1 MIISLRFLYLS
12 AIFVSLHFNSRDNF
26 SYMSENERLK
36 EIRKALELT
45 QREFS
50 ETLDIKQGS
59 YSDVER
65 GKAGISA
72 ILLKNLIRRFRV
84 NPLWLCEGEGDMF
97 IENVDN
103 KTGSFKNQDITV
115 KQKIARSFIDKE
127 QSVDSLEQ
135 TRNLELQHDNL
146 ENLKSIID
154 FLNQGE

>member
-1 MIISLRFLYLS
+1 
-12 AIFVSLHFNSRDNF
+12 
-26 SYMSENERLK
+26 MSENERLK

-97 IENVDN
+97 IESTDS
-103 KTGSFKNQDITV
+103 KTSSFKNQDIAT
-115 KQKIARSFIDKE
+115 KQKLARSFIEKE